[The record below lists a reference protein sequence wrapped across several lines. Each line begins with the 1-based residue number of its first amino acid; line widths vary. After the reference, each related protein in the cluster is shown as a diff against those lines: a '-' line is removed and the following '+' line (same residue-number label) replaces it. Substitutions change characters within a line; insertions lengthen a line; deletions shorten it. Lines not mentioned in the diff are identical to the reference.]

1 MKTDKIMKTEN
12 IKHTETAKLQQNI
25 IITILLQTIGKT
37 TTTIA
42 ETKENELLKLLKDIL
57 IVANTSIKEQST
69 VYRDLTPKEANKEI
83 EMLDNM
89 YKLLSTIFEMLFSQL
104 NENQLLTIKPEYNK
118 LIDLMEN
125 IREGLELYTD
135 LEFMQIM
142 DDIAKGDLS
151 DFVKV
156 A

>member
-1 MKTDKIMKTEN
+1 METSNTEN
-12 IKHTETAKLQQNI
+12 TKTVNLQQNI

-37 TTTIA
+37 STTIA

-57 IVANTSIKEQST
+57 IFATTSIKKQGT
-69 VYRDLTPKEANKEI
+69 VYRDLTPKEAENEI

-89 YKLLSTIFEMLFSQL
+89 YKLLSTIFEMFFSQL
-104 NENQLLTIKPEYNK
+104 NENQLSIIKPEYNN

-125 IREGLELYTD
+125 VREGLELYTD
-135 LEFMQIM
+135 IELMEIM
-142 DDIAKGDLS
+142 DDISKGDLS